1 MHIDLGAD
9 RILQRAMM
17 AHLRVNIKMDTT
29 KISLSSTFSI
39 GKKYI
44 PFKKYGN
51 QSMWCFIW
59 GQSQELWG
67 VHCRPGRGEYV
78 FTDSCPPLC

>member
-51 QSMWCFIW
+51 QSM
-59 GQSQELWG
+59 
-67 VHCRPGRGEYV
+67 
-78 FTDSCPPLC
+78 